1 MTTLQN
7 ANPVIFN
14 VSRVCVDTNVV
25 DFDNEDEHEEITAEE
40 IFEHETYAL
49 AEQFANAADGMLV
62 KIYDEVGQILL
73 SLVHENSSIVSD
85 YV

>member
-1 MTTLQN
+1 MSKFKVHVHKRKQSAENTFML
-7 ANPVIFN
+7 
-14 VSRVCVDTNVV
+14 
-25 DFDNEDEHEEITAEE
+25 AEE

-62 KIYDEVGQILL
+62 KIYDEEGQILL
-73 SLVHENSSIVSD
+73 SLVHEMSSIVSD